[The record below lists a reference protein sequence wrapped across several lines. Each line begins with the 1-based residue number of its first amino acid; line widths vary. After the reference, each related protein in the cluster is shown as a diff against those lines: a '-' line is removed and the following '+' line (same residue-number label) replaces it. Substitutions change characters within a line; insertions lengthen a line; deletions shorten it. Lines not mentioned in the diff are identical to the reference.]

1 MNRIHVSKSDLF
13 SMALIGIFV
22 LLVLIPVC
30 PANMPIAGRDSGVFL
45 YSGWRM
51 LGGDVPYKEFWDHK
65 PPIIFFI
72 NAFGLLIS
80 QNSRWGVWF
89 LELFSLY
96 LAGILS
102 FKLFKK
108 AFNNLA
114 AIVAVIIWLF
124 SLGFML
130 DGGNYTTEYALP
142 LQFVCFWLAFESE
155 LFGNYG
161 WRGFCIGVLSGL
173 LFFTKQTTTGIII
186 AILIYVVVSRAPLGK
201 WREML
206 NIMVLILGGF
216 VLVST
221 VVFLLFFFWG
231 ALEDFWNAAFLFNFA
246 YSAAPNLNDHV
257 QALYRSWLVI
267 SSTNLAW
274 LGIMGWSIV
283 LAAFLIANN
292 SIKPFIKPLLAIG
305 LIDLPIELGLVFLEG
320 RLINHHFMTLL
331 PVFALFA
338 AFFLSTFFEGIASWL
353 GNIYR
358 RIVDRVIIVT
368 LIITLPFV
376 YIKQIQDYKE
386 LVIGYRTDEYKAL
399 EVVAYIIKNTSSQ
412 DSILALNSDAFINF
426 ATRRVAPDRF
436 VYQSPLDM
444 KGYTSEKMVKGFF
457 TDVIE
462 RHPVYIVEKDGNW
475 LRPEDFLIKSKD
487 ISALIDQI
495 HSSYTLET
503 EIGLW
508 KIYRYSG
515 G

>member
-1 MNRIHVSKSDLF
+1 
-13 SMALIGIFV
+13 
-22 LLVLIPVC
+22 
-30 PANMPIAGRDSGVFL
+30 
-45 YSGWRM
+45 
-51 LGGDVPYKEFWDHK
+51 
-65 PPIIFFI
+65 
-72 NAFGLLIS
+72 
-80 QNSRWGVWF
+80 
-89 LELFSLY
+89 
-96 LAGILS
+96 
-102 FKLFKK
+102 
-108 AFNNLA
+108 
-114 AIVAVIIWLF
+114 
-124 SLGFML
+124 
-130 DGGNYTTEYALP
+130 
-142 LQFVCFWLAFESE
+142 
-155 LFGNYG
+155 
-161 WRGFCIGVLSGL
+161 
-173 LFFTKQTTTGIII
+173 
-186 AILIYVVVSRAPLGK
+186 LIYVVVSRAPLGK

-221 VVFLLFFFWG
+221 VVFLLFFFLG